1 MTGGESAARSENL
14 RVGRE
19 AGKIWSPIRSRFIVD
34 TPEEAVRQE
43 YLCLLVNEYAFPLE
57 QIEED
62 VSGADGHVDFV
73 VWRTLEDRQAGRPP
87 LIVVQCKA
95 ENGTIAP
102 SSYLDGER
110 FARWVKAKFLVTHN
124 RRETRYWKVGQT
136 EEIENI
142 PDAEATDREI
152 NDLLSKLKTFKE
164 EEFAEVLQR
173 CHNIIRN
180 REKKDP
186 AAAFDEIAKIL
197 FVKVWVERQLRKK
210 KHRENLFSVKFLET
224 QIVDN
229 PLEEMFQQTKT
240 AFKADKIFAPGE
252 RINLKPATGK
262 EIVAELEAYNLS
274 GTTEDVKGIAFER
287 FLGRTFRGEIG
298 QFFTPRPIVR
308 FMVEMVEPREGDVVC
323 DPASGSGGFLIQFF
337 ENVRDQILSDADH
350 QYQVYKS
357 ELDGKISLSAKRKA
371 QLLREKWDS
380 IQQTLDPMKEDS
392 RLWRLSNRSIYG
404 VDANERMA
412 RTSKM
417 NMILHGDGHGGVH
430 HWDGFLNI
438 NGIFEGRFDVI
449 LTNPPFGA
457 NVEPSDRIT
466 LPNDPDLEDNDHR
479 YIRAYGDVYRTA
491 VDRVRAAE
499 GQSIASL
506 FELPKRGP
514 AGKVLKI
521 KTEFLFIE
529 RCLSLLK
536 PGGRL
541 GIVLP
546 EGVFNN
552 PSLAYV
558 REFVQERAFVRAVV
572 SLPQEAFLSSGT
584 SVKTSLLFLQ
594 KFTEDE
600 ASAFSRSKAGE
611 GPLFDYPVFMYE
623 AERVGITGTG
633 QEDDNELSPNPR
645 KPRGLQKTC
654 LEIYREFRSNPQKF
668 LLPQHKQ

>member
-1 MTGGESAARSENL
+1 MKLPKRPQKGHRSATVGENATL
-14 RVGRE
+14 RVRRE
-19 AGKIWSPIRSRFIVD
+19 SGKIWDPIRSRFIVE
-34 TPEEAVRQE
+34 TPEEAVRQD
-43 YLCLLVNEYAFPLE
+43 YLCVLVNEYAFPLE
-57 QIEED
+57 QIAEGA
-62 VSGADGHVDFV
+62 SGANGHADFV

-95 ENGTIAP
+95 ENGAIAQG
-102 SSYLDGER
+102 SYLAGER
-110 FARWVKAKFLVTHN
+110 YAHHVRASFLVTHN
-124 RRETRYWKVGQT
+124 RRETRYWKVGKV

-152 NDLLSKLKTFKE
+152 HDLLSKLKTFKE
-164 EEFAEVLQR
+164 DQFAEVLQR

-197 FVKVWVERQLRKK
+197 FVKVWVEQQLRKQ
-210 KHRENLFSVKFLET
+210 KHRANLFSVKFLET
-224 QIVDN
+224 QIGDN
-229 PLEEMFQQTKT
+229 PLEEMFQKTKT
-240 AFKADKIFAPGE
+240 AFKPDKIFAPDE
-252 RINLKPATGK
+252 RINLKAATGK

-274 GTTEDVKGIAFER
+274 GTSEDVKGIAFER

-298 QFFTPRPIVR
+298 QFFTPRPIVQ

-323 DPASGSGGFLIQFF
+323 DPASGSGGFLIRFF
-337 ENVRDQILSDADH
+337 ENVRDQILKDADQ
-350 QYQVYKS
+350 QYLEYKKV
-357 ELDGKISLSAKRKA
+357 LDEKVSLSTKRKA
-371 QLLREKWDS
+371 ELLLEKWNA
-380 IQQTLDPMKEDS
+380 IQATLDPTKQSS
-392 RLWRLSNRSIYG
+392 RMWRLSNRSIYG

-438 NGIFEGRFDVI
+438 NGVFEGRFDVI

-457 NVEPSDRIT
+457 NVEPSDRVI
-466 LPNDPDLEDNDHR
+466 LPDDPDLEENDHR
-479 YIRAYGDVYRTA
+479 YARAYGDVYLSA
-491 VDRVRAAE
+491 VARVRAAQ
-499 GQSIASL
+499 GKPIASL

-514 AGKVLKI
+514 TGKLLKI

-529 RCLSLLK
+529 RCLALLK

-558 REFVQERAFVRAVV
+558 RQFVQERAFVRAVV
-572 SLPQEAFLSSGT
+572 SLPQETFLSSGT

-594 KFTEDE
+594 KFTIEE
-600 ASAFSRSKAGE
+600 AAAQTT
-611 GPLFDYPVFMYE
+611 M
-623 AERVGITGTG
+623 
-633 QEDDNELSPNPR
+633 PN
-645 KPRGLQKTC
+645 L
-654 LEIYREFRSNPQKF
+654 
-668 LLPQHKQ
+668 